1 MLRIKNSLTFL
12 ALTGTTLFS
21 SASLSDGLADLQ
33 QALESLEGTTPISAT
48 LTNTFTEK
56 RGEGKE
62 LKQQQGA
69 ADILLTDDG
78 EGLQITYR
86 KAILE
91 AMEQEARQKSEDEDA
106 PTPTQDAVNNLEAS
120 ELKSKLSAA
129 ANLLRFIQKAR
140 YQGEETDICES
151 GEVRLLHFDLP
162 LEAVISN
169 KKVRDYVKRFDGEY
183 RIWIDEKG
191 FPLKSEVNFSGNG
204 RAFIFFTMEAQTH
217 TQTYYQV
224 VGDRLV
230 ILDRRYHRAY
240 DSSWDTSETRG
251 EETLAL
257 AQPQQATD
265 NNLIAQC
272 NLIEQPVSDASNA
285 G

>member
-1 MLRIKNSLTFL
+1 MLRIKNSLTLLVLIGTMLSSSTSL
-12 ALTGTTLFS
+12 A
-21 SASLSDGLADLQ
+21 DGLTDLQ
-33 QALESLEGTTPISAT
+33 QALESLKGTTPISAT

-56 RGEGKE
+56 RGEGNDLKE
-62 LKQQQGA
+62 QQGS
-69 ADILLTDDG
+69 ADILLADDG
-78 EGLQITYR
+78 KGLQITYR

-91 AMEQEARQKSEDEDA
+91 VMEQEASLKSEDEDA
-106 PTPTQDAVNNLEAS
+106 STPTQDAVNNLEAS

-129 ANLLRFIQKAR
+129 ANLLRFIQKAQ
-140 YQGEETDICES
+140 YQGEEPGTCEL
-151 GEVRLLHFDLP
+151 GEVRLLNFDLP

-191 FPLKSEVNFSGNG
+191 FPLKSEINFSGKG
-204 RAFIFFTMEAQTH
+204 RAFIFFTMEAQAH

-230 ILDRRYHRAY
+230 ILDRKYHRAY
-240 DSSWDTSETRG
+240 DSSWDSSETRG

-257 AQPQQATD
+257 DQPHQLTD
-265 NNLIAQC
+265 NNLIAIC
-272 NLIEQPVSDASNA
+272 ETGEQPSR